1 MGVVEPPCAIAA
13 GADIGEHPLM
23 LGDFGAGEPRCDP
36 VQPGPDEI
44 VVAPGHRDQP
54 EWWVDGEALA
64 DGVLAVGAMADSVD
78 SGQVAVADLRHRA
91 PRAKRP
97 VQEGEGVAPAVQQ
110 WELPPQAVNQPEQ
123 TAAQAKAA
131 V

>member
-1 MGVVEPPCAIAA
+1 M
-13 GADIGEHPLM
+13 
-23 LGDFGAGEPRCDP
+23 
-36 VQPGPDEI
+36 
-44 VVAPGHRDQP
+44 
-54 EWWVDGEALA
+54 EALA

-97 VQEGEGVAPAVQQ
+97 VQEGEGAAPAVQQ

-131 V
+131 VLSPSHPRAPFQLGEHQGTGRGADPADLCQLGRLPPVR